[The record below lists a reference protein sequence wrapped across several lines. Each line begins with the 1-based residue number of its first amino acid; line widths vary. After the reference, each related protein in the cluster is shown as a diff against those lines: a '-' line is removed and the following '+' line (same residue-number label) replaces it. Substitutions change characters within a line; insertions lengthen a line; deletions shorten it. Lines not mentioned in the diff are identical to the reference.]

1 MNLEILA
8 LTFDFI
14 GKILVVIMAI
24 LVHRKIGKERKIDRK
39 VKREIYL
46 EEVLGILGIILI
58 TAGYVLKLQI
68 M

>member
-14 GKILVVIMAI
+14 GKILVVIMAL

>member
-1 MNLEILA
+1 
-8 LTFDFI
+8 
-14 GKILVVIMAI
+14 MAI

-46 EEVLGILGIILI
+46 EEVLGILGIVLI